1 MKFNSDCT
9 LNTGV
14 NYTLIE
20 KNKEQK
26 ENMNYELI
34 SVGMGA
40 ASGILA
46 TYIKMQNEIVKIKSR
61 LHSLE
66 KQETKVQQTLDVLL
80 DGVNDIKLLLA
91 KKGIE

>member
-1 MKFNSDCT
+1 
-9 LNTGV
+9 V

-34 SVGMGA
+34 SVGVGA
-40 ASGILA
+40 ASGIVT
-46 TYIKMQNEIVKIKSR
+46 TYVKMQSEIVKIKSR

-66 KQETKVQQTLDVLL
+66 KQETKVQQTLEVLL
-80 DGVNDIKLLLA
+80 EGVNEIKILLA

>member
-14 NYTLIE
+14 NYPLIE

-34 SVGMGA
+34 SVGVGA
-40 ASGILA
+40 ASGIVT
-46 TYIKMQNEIVKIKSR
+46 TYVKMQSEIVKIKSR

-66 KQETKVQQTLDVLL
+66 KQETKVQQTLEVLL
-80 DGVNDIKLLLA
+80 EGVNEIKILLA

>member
-1 MKFNSDCT
+1 MKFNSNSTVGTD
-9 LNTGV
+9 V
-14 NYTLIE
+14 RYSLIE
-20 KNKEQK
+20 SNQE